1 MNFSDVILDSLR
13 YPFTDIKKLL
23 TLFLFFLGSIVIIP
37 GIMANGYLLRII
49 EHTFKGS
56 NELPDFDDKSE
67 LLGKGLELIVVNII
81 YSIPAYLVLFFIP
94 SQISILLPFQAA
106 IVFIVAALAIDFI
119 LNIFLVMGIGNL
131 VFEKKFQSAFAFK
144 RILELIKKVGWK
156 KYLAYVVVFTMI
168 MEIFSLIIGLLSP
181 FMAFMG
187 MWSIL
192 GILFI
197 TLLFNTY
204 LFTFGSRFK
213 GLIYPLDEIKVEE
226 DISMIGD

>member
-1 MNFSDVILDSLR
+1 MDFSDVFVDSLR

-56 NELPDFDDKSE
+56 NELPDFDDKKE
-67 LLGKGLELIVVNII
+67 LLGKGLELIIVNII
-81 YSIPAYLVLFFIP
+81 YSIPAYLILFLIP
-94 SQISILLPFQAA
+94 TQISILTSFQA
-106 IVFIVAALAIDFI
+106 VVVLIVAALAIDFI
-119 LNIFLVMGIGNL
+119 VNIFLIMGIGNL
-131 VFEKKFQSAFAFK
+131 VFEKKFEAAFAFK

-156 KYLAYVVVFTMI
+156 KYLAYLVVFTLI
-168 MEIFSLIIGLLSP
+168 LEIFSLIIGLLSP
-181 FMAFMG
+181 LMAFMG
-187 MWSIL
+187 IWSIL
-192 GILFI
+192 GTLFI

-213 GLIYPLDEIKVEE
+213 GLIYPLDEIIVEE
-226 DISMIGD
+226 DTSI